1 MLFALPER
9 YDLQEDYGAD
19 LLARHG
25 IPEIAWSGWSANS
38 VLMLG
43 KQDLLLRD

>member
-1 MLFALPER
+1 MIFAPPER
-9 YDLQEDYGAD
+9 YDLLGDYDAD

-43 KQDLLLRD
+43 KEYLLPRG